1 MRLVLRPWLLSSD
14 INEVVKTVLNFLLFF
29 YIKILHAP
37 KSTKKFKKHKNIT
50 KRKHKYANKRTK
62 MKNTLKNYLRGK
74 SHLSAYLR
82 ICACEKKNR
91 RVFTMEMLVSL
102 N

>member
-29 YIKILHAP
+29 YVKILHAP
-37 KSTKKFKKHKNIT
+37 KSTKKFKKHKSIT
-50 KRKHKYANKRTK
+50 KRTNKRTK
-62 MKNTLKNYLRGK
+62 NENTLKNYLRGK